1 MSQELSSQQANVS
14 SNAPARQ
21 RRSVTVTLWIVQ
33 GLLAL
38 LFLFAGSMKLIM
50 PLDVM
55 AAQMAVPLPGMFV
68 RFIGVI
74 EVAGALGLILPG
86 LTRILPALT
95 SLAAC
100 GLALEMIGATVVTVI
115 GVGSAAALMPVVVG
129 LLCVAIAYGRRSYFA
144 ADPMFKHFRK
154 H

>member
-1 MSQELSSQQANVS
+1 MSQVLSSQQVNVS
-14 SNAPARQ
+14 SNVPARQ
-21 RRSVTVTLWIVQ
+21 RRSVTVTLWTVQ

-38 LFLFAGSMKLIM
+38 LFLFAGSMKLIVPM
-50 PLDVM
+50 EVM

-74 EVAGALGLILPG
+74 EVAGALGLILPA
-86 LTRILPALT
+86 LTLILPLLPP
-95 SLAAC
+95 LAAC
-100 GLALEMIGATVVTVI
+100 GLAIEMVGATVVTQI
-115 GVGSAAALMPVVVG
+115 GIRGAAVLMPLVVG